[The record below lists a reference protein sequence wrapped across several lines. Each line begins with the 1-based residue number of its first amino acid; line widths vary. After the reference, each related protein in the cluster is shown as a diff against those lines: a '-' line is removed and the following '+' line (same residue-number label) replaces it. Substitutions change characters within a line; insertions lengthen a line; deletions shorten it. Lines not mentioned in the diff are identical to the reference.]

1 MPDIGKEKLV
11 STSEVFFPDAVVVA
25 DCSSLTNEQWKELR
39 KLGIGGSDAAVIMEC
54 SPWKTKKELYY
65 EKIGAPVLLDLDED
79 KWFIYEYGHAVEE
92 LVAKMFQ
99 RKTGFEVMIDTRMY
113 RHPKYPFMQ
122 ANVDRVVRLPDG
134 RIAILECKTTTFFN
148 KEEWYSGPPRY
159 YEMQC
164 RHYMAVCNVDVVYIA
179 CLFGNTPAD
188 FVCHRIE
195 RDLDYESDIIEA
207 EKEFWENNVLAG
219 IEPEY
224 SGDGEMDIAVLRK
237 YGGPANIKIPPVVLE
252 KEYIPQVK
260 KYLAVVEQR
269 KKQEALVEALKQ
281 QEKTLQIPFWE
292 ALGTATKGII
302 EIPEEPDSY
311 YEISISPRSRTN
323 VDTDRLRLV
332 YPDAYNEC
340 VSVKEES
347 CRVFSLS
354 KKKKKKEKI
363 KS

>member
-11 STSEVFFPDAVVVA
+11 ASTEVFFPDAVVVT
-25 DCSSLTNEQWKELR
+25 DCSALTNEEWKKYR
-39 KLGIGGSDAAVIMEC
+39 QLGIGGSDAAVVMDC

-65 EKIGAPVLLDLDED
+65 EKIGAPVLLDDED
-79 KWFIYEYGHAVEE
+79 KWFIFEYGHAIED

-99 RKTGFEVMIDTRMY
+99 KKTGFEVIIDTRMY

-122 ANVDRVVRLPDG
+122 ANVDRVVCLPDG
-134 RIAILECKTTTFFN
+134 RIAILECKTTNFFN
-148 KEEWYSGPPRY
+148 KEAWYTGPPRY

-207 EKEFWENNVLAG
+207 EKDFWENYVLAG
-219 IEPEY
+219 IEPDC

-237 YGGPANIKIPPVVLE
+237 YSGPANTKLPPVVLE
-252 KEYIPQVK
+252 SEYIPHVK
-260 KYLAVVEQR
+260 KYLNAVEKR
-269 KKQEALVEALKQ
+269 KKQEAIVESLKQ
-281 QEKTLQIPFWE
+281 QEKNLQIPFWE

-302 EIPEEPDSY
+302 EIPGEPDSY

-323 VDTDRLRLV
+323 VNTDRLRLAYPEV
-332 YPDAYNEC
+332 YTEC
-340 VSVKEES
+340 VTINEES
-347 CRVFSLS
+347 SRVFSA
-354 KKKKKKEKI
+354 KKKKKKHKKE
-363 KS
+363 